1 MIVDKFETPTD
12 LHYSQTVQRL
22 YRLHVQFETPT
33 NLHYSQTPSPT
44 WGYGRKF
51 ETPTD
56 LHYSQTSNLK
66 YRHAICERTYIHSTA
81 YKLLKAK

>member
-1 MIVDKFETPTD
+1 MFETPTD
-12 LHYSQTVQRL
+12 LHYSQTEKPEPVEP
-22 YRLHVQFETPT
+22 VEFETPT
-33 NLHYSQTPSPT
+33 DLHYSQTLSERLYNVC
-44 WGYGRKF
+44 GF

-66 YRHAICERTYIHSTA
+66 YRHALCERTYIHSTA